1 MFQWRIDEKPVK
13 IDKWDGAA
21 VKNSLDDAAKK
32 VSTSC
37 GRSALPVDLTCNL
50 FLWPPGSGDAGE
62 VWLHGELLPGGWPP
76 AHLHGVLSVCHVGS
90 GLGLPV
96 PVPRVQ
102 TGAGLLRDLISS
114 NDTKYTC
121 NTCYT

>member
-32 VSTSC
+32 VRASC
-37 GRSALPVDLTCNL
+37 HGAALPVELSCDPVTCSCRL
-50 FLWPPGSGDAGE
+50 PGDAGE
-62 VWLHGELLPGGWPP
+62 VWLHGELLPGGRPS
-76 AHLHGVLSVCHVGS
+76 AHLHRFLSVRHAGP
-90 GLGLPV
+90 GLGLPL

-102 TGAGLLRDLISS
+102 TGAGLLRHLISS
-114 NDTKYTC
+114 VVSHQL
-121 NTCYT
+121 